1 VCQGITE
8 AGQGISEN
16 KRGFSLEGIW
26 PLDHLNYPGLMRS
39 EQNIKMSMESSAG
52 SWHGM
57 RSAGSLNEL
66 VSKNVCILTFGCTY
80 NHGDSRKLEN
90 ILTSQGCR
98 IVPEPEGADAL
109 VVNTCTVIGRTER
122 KMLRLL
128 KKYRAMPLYVT
139 GCMPLVQ
146 KEEVLTACTPVF
158 IHPDTIME
166 ASRSVSHRVHAKT
179 GIVQIG
185 RGCLGSCTYCITRNA
200 RGPIVNYDADAIIQ
214 EILRCHECGAT
225 EIQLC
230 AQDCSAWKGGN
241 GETLADLL
249 SMTREIPGPFLLRV
263 GMMNPAT
270 LLPVLDP
277 VIESFRDK
285 RIFHFVHLPG
295 QSGSDRIL
303 SKMGRGYTHDD
314 FIMIV
319 REFRAKIPDI
329 SIATDIIAGFPGEE
343 EIDVQAS
350 IDLLSAVMPAK
361 VNITRYSSR
370 PHTPAAQEADHT
382 DSVKKIRS
390 RRLQQHA
397 EILYHRQNRPLIG
410 RTIRVIVTEHIR
422 PGSVLCRSCN
432 YTGVVLE
439 RDLPVGTI
447 IQIRIIA
454 DRTYFFAGELAP

>member
-1 VCQGITE
+1 
-8 AGQGISEN
+8 
-16 KRGFSLEGIW
+16 
-26 PLDHLNYPGLMRS
+26 
-39 EQNIKMSMESSAG
+39 MESSAG
-52 SWHGM
+52 SWCGM

-98 IVPEPEGADAL
+98 IVPEPEAADAL

-146 KEEVLTACTPVF
+146 KEEVLAACTPVF
-158 IHPDTIME
+158 IHPETIRE
-166 ASRSVSHRVHAKT
+166 ASRSVSPCVHPKT

-185 RGCLGSCTYCITRNA
+185 RGCLGSCTYCITRCA
-200 RGPIVNYDADAIIQ
+200 RGSLVNYEADEIMQ
-214 EILRCHECGAT
+214 EILQCHESGAT

-230 AQDCSAWKGGN
+230 AQDCSAWKGKK
-241 GETLADLL
+241 GENLADLL
-249 SMTREIPGPFLLRV
+249 SMTREIPGSFLLRV

-277 VIESFRDK
+277 VIESFRDT
-285 RIFHFVHLPG
+285 RIFHFVHLPV

-303 SKMGRGYTHDD
+303 SKMGRGYTQED
-314 FIMIV
+314 FLMIV
-319 REFRAKIPDI
+319 KAFRAKIPDI
-329 SIATDIIAGFPGEE
+329 SIATDIIAGFPCEE
-343 EIDVQAS
+343 ESDVQAS

-370 PHTPAAQEADHT
+370 PHTPAAMEADHT
-382 DSVKKIRS
+382 DSVKKTRS
-390 RRLQQHA
+390 RRIQRHA
-397 EILYHRQNRPLIG
+397 EMLYHRQNRPLLG
-410 RTIRVIVTEHIR
+410 RTIRVVVTEHIR

-447 IQIRIIA
+447 TRVRIIA
-454 DRTYFFAGELAP
+454 DRTYFFAGELVT